1 MTNIMNFQELP
12 KKNLIPVH
20 LFFRRTPIFAALLKI
35 FNILKKAL
43 SIGLSPLHTWLPVL
57 GLTCAAF
64 VFNTSEFV
72 PIGLLSDIARDFG
85 TTEAT
90 AGLLITVYAWVVA
103 VASLPLMLL
112 VARLEYRKLLLT
124 IVALFVISHLLS
136 AAATSYATLMISRI
150 GVACS
155 HAIFWS
161 ITSPLAVRVAP
172 QGHGSTA
179 LGMIVTGT
187 SVAMIAG
194 MPLGRIVGLH
204 AGWRMTFLCIAIA
217 AALVWLLLARIFP
230 RVQSDNTTSL
240 RSVPRVLKKS
250 QLLGIYTL
258 TLLIVTAHYTGYSY
272 IEPFL
277 QQTVGM
283 NDTQI
288 TLLLTLFGAVGI
300 LASILF
306 SRYFGRAPK
315 RFVYGAVGGV
325 AAALFL
331 LHPAALSPATTVAL
345 CLLWGLAATLYNL
358 VFQSEII
365 RFAPQSTAVAMSVYS
380 GIFNLG
386 IGSGA
391 LLGGFVC
398 SGLSIAWIGYAG
410 GLIALAAGIFCHR
423 WLLPRLAAKA

>member
-1 MTNIMNFQELP
+1 MTNIINFQKLP
-12 KKNLIPVH
+12 KKKPPTVH
-20 LFFRRTPIFAALLKI
+20 FFGRTSIFAVLLKI
-35 FNILKKAL
+35 FNFLKKVL
-43 SIGLSPLHTWLPVL
+43 SLGLSPLHAWLPVL

-64 VFNTSEFV
+64 VFNTSEFI
-72 PIGLLSDIARDFG
+72 PIGLLSDIARDFE
-85 TTEAT
+85 TSEAT
-90 AGLLITVYAWVVA
+90 AGMLITVYAWVVA

-112 VARLEYRKLLLT
+112 VARFEYRKLLLA
-124 IVALFVISHLLS
+124 IVALFAVSHLLS
-136 AAATSYATLMISRI
+136 AVSSSYATLMISRI

-172 QGHGSTA
+172 RGRGAAA
-179 LGMIVTGT
+179 LGIIVTGT

-194 MPLGRIVGLH
+194 LPLGRIVGLH
-204 AGWRMTFLCIAIA
+204 AGWRMTFLYIAIA
-217 AALVWLLLARIFP
+217 AALVLLLLARIFP
-230 RVQSDNTTSL
+230 KVRSDNTISL
-240 RSVPRVLKKS
+240 RGVPRLLEKPE
-250 QLLGIYTL
+250 LLGTYLL

-277 QQTVGM
+277 KQVAGM
-283 NDTQI
+283 EDDEV

-300 LASILF
+300 VGSILF
-306 SRYFGRAPK
+306 SRCYRRAP
-315 RFVYGAVGGV
+315 RQFVLGAVGGIT
-325 AAALFL
+325 AALFL
-331 LHPAALSPATTVAL
+331 LQPVSASPVTTVML
-345 CLLWGLAATLYNL
+345 CLVWGLAITVYNL

-398 SGLSIAWIGYAG
+398 SGLSIAWIGYVG
-410 GLIALAAGIFCHR
+410 GAIALVAGTFCLR
-423 WLLPRLAAKA
+423 WLLPRILRNE

>member
-1 MTNIMNFQELP
+1 MHAFSEEILTLRGF
-12 KKNLIPVH
+12 
-20 LFFRRTPIFAALLKI
+20 LKI
-35 FNILKKAL
+35 FNILKRT
-43 SIGLSPLHTWLPVL
+43 LSPSLPSLHAWIPVL
-57 GLTCAAF
+57 ALTCAAF
-64 VFNTSEFV
+64 VFNTSEFI

-85 TTEAT
+85 ISEAT

-112 VARLEYRKLLLT
+112 VARLEYRKLLLA
-124 IVALFVISHLLS
+124 IVALFVGSHLLS
-136 AAATSYATLMISRI
+136 AVAASYATLMISRI

-161 ITSPLAVRVAP
+161 ITTPLAVRVAP
-172 QGHGSTA
+172 AGRGSTA
-179 LGMIVTGT
+179 LGMIITGT
-187 SVAMIAG
+187 SIAMIVG
-194 MPLGRIVGLH
+194 LPLGRVVGLH
-204 AGWRMTFLCIAIA
+204 AGWRMTFLYIAIA
-217 AALVWLLLARIFP
+217 AALVWLLLARSFP
-230 RVQSDNTTSL
+230 RVRSDNAISL
-240 RSVPRVLKKS
+240 REVPHLLERP
-250 QLLGIYTL
+250 QLLGIYLL
-258 TLLIVTAHYTGYSY
+258 TLLLITAHYTGYSY

-277 QQTVGM
+277 QQTAGM

-315 RFVYGAVGGV
+315 RFAYGAVGGV
-325 AAALFL
+325 AAALL
-331 LHPAALSPATTVAL
+331 LLRGAVLTPVTTVAL

-398 SGLSIAWIGYAG
+398 SGLTIAWIGYAG
-410 GLIALAAGIFCHR
+410 GFIALVAGIFCHR
-423 WLLPRLAAKA
+423 WLLPRLTGKE

>member
-1 MTNIMNFQELP
+1 M
-12 KKNLIPVH
+12 
-20 LFFRRTPIFAALLKI
+20 
-35 FNILKKAL
+35 KKAL
-43 SIGLSPLHTWLPVL
+43 SLGLSPLHAWLPVL

-85 TTEAT
+85 TSEAA

-112 VARLEYRKLLLT
+112 VARLEYRKLLLA
-124 IVALFVISHLLS
+124 IVALFVVSHLLS
-136 AAATSYATLMISRI
+136 AAAASYATLMISRI

-172 QGHGSTA
+172 QGRGSAA

-194 MPLGRIVGLH
+194 LPLGRIVGLH
-204 AGWRMTFLCIAIA
+204 AGWRMTFLYIAVA

-230 RVQSDNTTSL
+230 RVQSDNSTSL
-240 RSVPRVLKKS
+240 RSVPRLLEKP

-258 TLLIVTAHYTGYSY
+258 TLLVVTAHYTGYSY

-277 QQTVGM
+277 KQTAGM
-283 NDTQI
+283 DDAGV

-300 LASILF
+300 AGSILF
-306 SRYFGRAPK
+306 SRCFARAPR
-315 RFVYGAVGGV
+315 RFVLGAVGGV
-325 AAALFL
+325 AAALL
-331 LHPAALSPATTVAL
+331 LLRPAALSPATTVAL
-345 CLLWGLAATLYNL
+345 CLAWGLAITLYNL

-391 LLGGFVC
+391 LLGGVVC
-398 SGLSIAWIGYAG
+398 SDLSIAWIGYAG
-410 GLIALAAGIFCHR
+410 GAIALVAGAFCLR
-423 WLLPRLAAKA
+423 WLLPRILRGA